1 MAARKAAAASNKA
14 QARPV
19 LLRGRIDELSY
30 LCSSAGIGLAGQSL
44 PATVSKIS
52 LGSAAAYSGLKEGDK
67 VVKAE
72 AGDDVIVLTVER
84 AGKHYEAKVALNVHG
99 LRSEFESRKTR
110 FSFADSPFDKELT
123 GLRECDVVIMLD
135 RCESMNDRNAGCP
148 GDVSK
153 WTWCRNQIDNL
164 YAATSGV
171 LDSGFDLVLFND
183 SYQTYRAVNLWDLK
197 QVFDRVRPAGSRKD
211 LSRPLESVLTD
222 HFRKHG
228 SAGKTG
234 LVLILTDAR
243 QNVGPALQDVLIE
256 ASGKMTGPG
265 RIMIVFLQVGE
276 SITAEEL
283 LHDLDRN
290 LAAKGA
296 RYHMVS
302 YRPFSEVRNKGLLF
316 ELLQAMH
323 EARQAQSGQR
333 RTLAP
338 GS

>member
-1 MAARKAAAASNKA
+1 MAARKAAASSSKA
-14 QARPV
+14 PVRPV

-30 LCSSAGIGLAGQSL
+30 LCSSAGIGLAGGSL

-72 AGDDVIVLTVER
+72 TGDDVIVLTVER
-84 AGKHYEAKVALNVHG
+84 AGKQYQARVAVNVHG
-99 LRSEFESRKTR
+99 LRSEFESRKAR
-110 FSFADSPFDKELT
+110 FSFGDSPFDKELT
-123 GLRECDVVIMLD
+123 GLRDCDVVIMLD
-135 RCESMNDRNAGCP
+135 RCGSMNDRNAGCP

-164 YAATSGV
+164 YVATSRV

-183 SYQTYRAVNLWDLK
+183 SYQTYKAVNLWDLK
-197 QVFDRVRPAGSRKD
+197 QVFDRVGPAGSRKD
-211 LSRPLESVLTD
+211 ISRPLESVLND
-222 HFRKHG
+222 HFSKPG
-228 SAGKTG
+228 SAGRTC
-234 LVLILTDAR
+234 LVLVLTDGT

-256 ASGKMTGPG
+256 ASRKMTGPG
-265 RIMIVFLQVGE
+265 RIMVVFLQVGE
-276 SITAEEL
+276 SIIAEEL

-290 LAAKGA
+290 LVAKGA
-296 RYHMVS
+296 LYHLVS
-302 YRPFSEVRNKGLLF
+302 YRPFSAVRNKGLLF

-338 GS
+338 SG